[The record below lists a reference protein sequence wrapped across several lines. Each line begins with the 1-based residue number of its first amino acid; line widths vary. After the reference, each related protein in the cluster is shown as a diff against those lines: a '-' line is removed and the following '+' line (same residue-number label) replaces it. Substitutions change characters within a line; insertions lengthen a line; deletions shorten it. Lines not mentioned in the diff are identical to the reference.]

1 MLAGETGHYDEVAE
15 DMRLVSRVCGE
26 NRVLNSVF
34 NNPTIIEVKKR
45 AIVADLFGEKV
56 CRESLAFLNFVVKKK
71 RSVNLRGIAEAYLEM
86 YRESKNV
93 ILSKLTT
100 AYEVDES
107 VKKEV
112 SRLVSSH
119 TGKSVE
125 LETKVDQSII
135 GGLMVEFSNTMYDG
149 RISSRVAKLRREF
162 NKNYYESKL

>member
-56 CRESLAFLNFVVKKK
+56 CRESLAFLNFVVKKN
-71 RSVNLRGIAEAYLEM
+71 RSVNLRGIAEAYMEM